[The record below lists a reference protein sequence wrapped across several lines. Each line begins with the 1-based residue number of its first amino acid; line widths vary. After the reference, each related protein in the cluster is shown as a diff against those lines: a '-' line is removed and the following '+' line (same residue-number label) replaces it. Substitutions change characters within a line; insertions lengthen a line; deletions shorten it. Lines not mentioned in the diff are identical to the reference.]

1 MNCARL
7 FVSDASLALAVTA
20 RTPPTKEP
28 SNPHRPVDMLIPL
41 RIEVGH
47 NSSSRHGVGQPN
59 TRSMAACRTA
69 RQHVVP
75 ATIEAKTPMVETE
88 KAVGE

>member
-1 MNCARL
+1 
-7 FVSDASLALAVTA
+7 
-20 RTPPTKEP
+20 
-28 SNPHRPVDMLIPL
+28 MLIPL
-41 RIEVGH
+41 RIAVGQ